1 MIKRYKYLILIVC
14 VVILCG
20 ALLLS
25 CGKSADEWRGSIR
38 KELNYAGYFWMNNS
52 LTDQMLP
59 SALGKII
66 DDDPKSIMEIIYL
79 DGAPEEDLDKSVMAF
94 YPSGA
99 TLQFVDVLTLCAE
112 RDGID
117 LATYG
122 LSHPVTLDEV
132 LNKRDEVW
140 QLIGDF
146 NEETRSELWQLK

>member
-1 MIKRYKYLILIVC
+1 
-14 VVILCG
+14 
-20 ALLLS
+20 
-25 CGKSADEWRGSIR
+25 
-38 KELNYAGYFWMNNS
+38 MNDS
-52 LTDQMLP
+52 LTAQMTTIEVID
-59 SALGKII
+59 II
-66 DDDPKSIMEIIYL
+66 ENNPQSIKEIIYL
-79 DGAPEEDLDKSVMAF
+79 DSAPEEDLDKSVMAF

-117 LATYG
+117 LSTYG

-146 NEETRSELWQLK
+146 NEDTRRELWQLK

>member
-1 MIKRYKYLILIVC
+1 MRKYFVLSIVL
-14 VVILCG
+14 LCG
-20 ALLLS
+20 MWIIS
-25 CGKSADEWRGSIR
+25 CGNIAEDWRGEIR
-38 KELNYAGYFWMNNS
+38 KEINYAGYFWMHDN
-52 LTDQMLP
+52 QYVGE
-59 SALGKII
+59 LGEII
-66 DDDPKSIMEIIYL
+66 DNDPKKIKEIIYF
-79 DGAPEEDLDKSVMAF
+79 DAAPTDELDKSILAF

-140 QLIGDF
+140 QLIGDLD
-146 NEETRSELWQLK
+146 EETRSELWQLK